1 MSWNYFNQGDIMR
14 SISVSKFFALLSAVA
29 FSTSMPLAS
38 AQHSGKEIKEDVQRH
53 RAMAVAHE
61 EAAKCL
67 ESGQKADACVKQ
79 LQVACKGLG
88 IGKYCGMR
96 HAH

>member
-1 MSWNYFNQGDIMR
+1 MR
-14 SISVSKFFALLSAVA
+14 LISVKKFFALLSAVA
-29 FSTSMPLAS
+29 FSTSMSLAF
-38 AQHSGKEIKEDVQRH
+38 AQHSDKEIKDDVQRH
-53 RAMAVAHE
+53 RAMAAAHE

-67 ESGQKADACVKQ
+67 QGGQKPDVCVKQ
-79 LQVACKGLG
+79 LQAACKGLG